1 MASDGGRSHKPQEC
15 FSETLGR
22 QRSAACIKQ
31 GYMQMS
37 PELPGINVMINE
49 MSLQISLT
57 MDRAKV
63 LKGESS
69 LFPLCHQTKRHERQ
83 SVVFARMDTET
94 GYTCQWTDISMALWW
109 PDFAQLQWQG
119 HQGLLI
125 IKR

>member
-1 MASDGGRSHKPQEC
+1 MASNGGCSHRPQEC

-37 PELPGINVMINE
+37 PELPGINVMISE

-57 MDRAKV
+57 MDRAKF

-69 LFPLCHQTKRHERQ
+69 LFPLCHQTKQHERQ
-83 SVVFARMDTET
+83 SVVFARMDRERLGTPASELT
-94 GYTCQWTDISMALWW
+94 LAWLSGDQTLLNYNGRATR
-109 PDFAQLQWQG
+109 DF
-119 HQGLLI
+119 
-125 IKR
+125 